1 MAPLTR
7 FAVATNDSGIEIADD
22 SSATPADRGGSQRV
36 RRYLIK
42 RFGILLL
49 VIFLASTLNFFLPR
63 ISGQNPIR
71 ERLLEQATRG
81 GYMPPGLEETVAIYE
96 KRFGLDK
103 PLVIQYRNYMFN
115 VAKGDLGFSLSNF
128 PKRTT
133 ELIAET
139 LPWTIGLGVMTTL
152 VAFLLGS
159 FLGALIGWPRSPTV
173 YKYLFLPLLTF
184 SAVPQFML
192 GLMLLFFFSFQFNLF
207 PLFGGYSIA
216 TIPDWSDLGFLWNV
230 ARHAMLPAFSIVIVA
245 LGLWALQMRGMMVT
259 MQGEDYMTM
268 AEAKGLRGSR
278 IFTRYAVR
286 NALLPQVT
294 GLALAMGNIVSG
306 FILVEVVFSY
316 PGIGGLLVQSIIQN
330 DFFVLQGVILVIIVA
345 IAVATFIVDLM
356 YPVLDPRIRYGTD

>member
-1 MAPLTR
+1 M
-7 FAVATNDSGIEIADD
+7 
-22 SSATPADRGGSQRV
+22 

-345 IAVATFIVDLM
+345 IAVATFIVDLL

>member
-1 MAPLTR
+1 M
-7 FAVATNDSGIEIADD
+7 
-22 SSATPADRGGSQRV
+22 
-36 RRYLIK
+36 RRYLIR
-42 RFGILLL
+42 RFGVLLL
-49 VIFLASTLNFFLPR
+49 VIFLASTINFFLPR

-81 GYMPPGLEETVAIYE
+81 GYIPPGLEETVAIYE
-96 KRFGLDK
+96 KRFGLDR
-103 PLVIQYRNYMFN
+103 PLIIQYRNYMFN

-152 VAFLLGS
+152 FAFILGS
-159 FLGALIGWPRSPTV
+159 FLGAFIGWPSSPAA
-173 YKYLFLPLLTF
+173 YKYLFLPLLTL

-192 GLMLLFFFSFQFNLF
+192 GLMLLFFFAFKFNWF

-216 TIPDWSDLGFLWNV
+216 TFPDWNDPGFLWNV
-230 ARHAMLPAFSIVIVA
+230 ARHAVLPALSIVLVA

-278 IFTRYAVR
+278 IFMRYAVR

-316 PGIGGLLVQSIIQN
+316 PGIGGLLVASIVQN
-330 DFFVLQGVILVIIVA
+330 DFFVLQGIILIIIVA
-345 IAVATFIVDLM
+345 IAVATFIVDVM
-356 YPVLDPRIRYGTD
+356 YPLLDPRIKYGNE

>member
-1 MAPLTR
+1 M
-7 FAVATNDSGIEIADD
+7 
-22 SSATPADRGGSQRV
+22 

-71 ERLLEQATRG
+71 ERLLEEATRG
-81 GYMPPGLEETVAIYE
+81 GYIPPGLEETVAIYE

-115 VAKGDLGFSLSNF
+115 VARGDLGFSLSNF

-139 LPWTIGLGVMTTL
+139 LPWTIGLGVITTI

-173 YKYLFLPLLTF
+173 YKYLFMPLLTF

-216 TIPDWSDLGFLWNV
+216 TIPDWNDLGFLWNV

-345 IAVATFIVDLM
+345 IAVATFIVDLL
-356 YPVLDPRIRYGTD
+356 YPVLDPRIRYGTE